1 MGCVSGIVSKPIF
14 AMGAPHNTCFGND
27 LADTA
32 VCDYLCF
39 MEKIFRPSPKSF
51 KNTFC
56 VFHEVL
62 PDRIAGMPV
71 QYDSQSGSKYFY
83 TKEGMYRLSNHWGR
97 LANSKWRLEAM
108 EPATDSKF
116 KIGFAAWNEFY
127 PDNAEEEL
135 YYLEANYDKRTVNYQ
150 HRNNPNFDSKAI
162 LRTSFDTAKR
172 IKQIRNLFELTSWA
186 KYFDYEDIDEL
197 RKGIIDELIFTNKTL
212 EEIKREFV

>member
-1 MGCVSGIVSKPIF
+1 MGIRPNYFDLV
-14 AMGAPHNTCFGND
+14 NTI
-27 LADTA
+27 

-62 PDRIAGMPV
+62 ASSIEGMTV
-71 QYDSQSGSKYFY
+71 QYDSQSGSKYYY

-97 LANSKWRLEAM
+97 LANSKWRLEPM

-116 KIGFAAWNEFY
+116 KLGFASWNEFY
-127 PDNAEEEL
+127 PDNAIEEL
-135 YYLEANYDKRTVNYQ
+135 YYLEANYERKTVNYQ
-150 HRNNPNFDSKAI
+150 HRNNPNYDKKAL

-186 KYFDYEDIDEL
+186 KYFDYDDIDEL
-197 RKGIIDELIFTNKTL
+197 RKKIIDDLIFTNETL
-212 EEIKREFV
+212 EEIKRKHNG